1 MQNKNSLMKKEVYSN
16 IEGQDNV
23 PKGDTLVNNILDSL
37 PKVLDG
43 VKGTMTSDDGYT
55 MEEREKGIDKE
66 NKGYEVKILGMKP
79 LVFILVSLGTIIIG
93 GIVISRIG
101 KKQ

>member
-43 VKGTMTSDDGYT
+43 VKGTMTSNDGYT
-55 MEEREKGIDKE
+55 MSEQEKGTDKE

-93 GIVISRIG
+93 GIVITRIG

>member
-1 MQNKNSLMKKEVYSN
+1 MHNKNTLMKEEVYSN
-16 IEGQDNV
+16 IEGQNNV
-23 PKGDTLVNNILDSL
+23 SQSDTLNNILDSL

-43 VKGTMTSDDGYT
+43 VKGTMTSNDGYT
-55 MEEREKGIDKE
+55 MSEQEKGTDKE

-101 KKQ
+101 KK